1 MADKNKGAS
10 LAPEDHAGGGSIPDG
25 DYLIKESYAGLFTYA
40 GVVPE
45 GVPAIMVLYR
55 ADDGSEYEQPY
66 KAGDNEHLVPSDDGE
81 RFLHPQGEEARI
93 YKGGAASMWLG
104 SLAKAGFKINGDSV
118 KQFKGTRVTLVNTAA
133 PKGRD
138 GQGKDKVI
146 PLVSKVLGTAKG
158 PGPKVATPAPTRTPG
173 ATTAAA
179 TISATASPSNGAG
192 DLDATA
198 RDMILTILASAPD
211 NTITRVKL
219 STDVLLTATKN
230 PNLKAHN
237 TALKKLAGDSAWLIE
252 NASVGGWSTDGE
264 TIQLGGN

>member
-25 DYLIKESYAGLFTYA
+25 DYVIKESYAGLFTYA

-158 PGPKVATPAPTRTPG
+158 PGPKAVATVPAKTVAATTTPAP
-173 ATTAAA
+173 AA
-179 TISATASPSNGAG
+179 SNGNS
-192 DLDATA
+192 DIDATA